1 MGRPATAMIPH
12 LRDSPGSPHR
22 RIDEG
27 PVLGEIVVDV
37 HELPQKLLVDR
48 LGVEVGEELGI
59 EPLATT
65 TVPIV
70 IWGPREK
77 SPEIM

>member
-1 MGRPATAMIPH
+1 
-12 LRDSPGSPHR
+12 
-22 RIDEG
+22 
-27 PVLGEIVVDV
+27 VLGEIVVDV